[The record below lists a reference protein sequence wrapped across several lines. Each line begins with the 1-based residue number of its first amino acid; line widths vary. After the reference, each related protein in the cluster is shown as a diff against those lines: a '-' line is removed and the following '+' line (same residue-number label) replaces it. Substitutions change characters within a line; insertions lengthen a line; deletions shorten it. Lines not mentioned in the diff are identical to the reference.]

1 PGCLTSRRASAFAMA
16 LATAAGIRRG
26 RRCKLTATGD
36 ATAASPEAVVVGAG
50 PAGLAAALMLSQRGW
65 KVKVLEKTPDPA
77 SYDPGKG
84 FMYLID
90 GRGQKCLQELN
101 PELFAKLVESS
112 VGMADAKIG
121 VLTPKGLTESVN
133 PIKDSSRKSY
143 WIPRHAFV
151 GLLLEEAKK
160 KENISLSVE
169 VEIDDIVFD
178 GQFHDL
184 YSLEPTAIALSYGTS
199 YLVVNRT
206 LEAMDGAKGHFAV
219 DARNSPSAGL
229 RYKVLTLPGEFK
241 LDTPAG
247 EKVIR
252 LLLEANADKDKATPG
267 GATPLYIAAKNG
279 HLEVVRLLLEANA
292 DKDKAFRDGATPL
305 FMAAYSGQLEVV
317 VLLLEAKA
325 DKDKTMNDGRTPL
338 FIAAQNGHLEVVR
351 LLLEAKAD
359 KDKAHQDGTTPVC
372 IADQNEHFEVLQ
384 VLRIEGQGQA

>member
-1 PGCLTSRRASAFAMA
+1 MALAASPAALPADLAVRRAGLRSASRQAASVGLRKLLVEDIFRPGCLTSRRASAFAMA

-133 PIKDSSRKSY
+133 PIK
-143 WIPRHAFV
+143 AAN
-151 GLLLEEAKK
+151 EEAKK

-178 GQFHDL
+178 GQFHVKATSSDAP
-184 YSLEPTAIALSYGTS
+184 LEGLAG
-199 YLVVNRT
+199 VR

-279 HLEVVRLLLEANA
+279 HLEVVRL
-292 DKDKAFRDGATPL
+292 
-305 FMAAYSGQLEVV
+305 
-317 VLLLEAKA
+317 
-325 DKDKTMNDGRTPL
+325 
-338 FIAAQNGHLEVVR
+338 
-351 LLLEAKAD
+351 
-359 KDKAHQDGTTPVC
+359 
-372 IADQNEHFEVLQ
+372 
-384 VLRIEGQGQA
+384 